1 MHSWMASVQKLH
13 CSTLFNSMLAF
24 FMYCTDIYIGK
35 ALLTLE
41 AIRTARFD
49 LFQQSSSGNQ

>member
-1 MHSWMASVQKLH
+1 MHSWMAFVQKLNR
-13 CSTLFNSMLAF
+13 STVFKSLYDHFLH
-24 FMYCTDIYIGK
+24 CTDIYIGK